1 MGKSHSLEDKY
12 TADTG
17 QVFLSGT
24 QALIRLPMVQMRRDL
39 RAGLNTATFIT
50 GYRGSPLGSYDQQ
63 LLLAKPHLDPLN
75 ITFQP
80 GVNEDLAATAIWG
93 SQQVALTPKA
103 THDGVLGI
111 WYGKGPGV
119 DRSGDVFKHGNAA
132 GSSLH
137 GGVLCLAGDD
147 HTAKSSTLPHQS
159 DHAFMSAVMPV
170 LYPSSIHEFIEM
182 GLFGIAM
189 SRFSGCWVGMKVIS
203 DTVETSAVVS
213 LGDEYKSFV
222 LPTDYQLPEDGLN
235 IRWPDP
241 PLVQDDRL
249 QEYKAYAALAYA
261 RANQID
267 KVVLDSA
274 KARFGI
280 IATGKAFEDVCHALE
295 ELGIDQAVIN
305 EIGLRLYKV
314 RMPWPLEPEGVR
326 EFSEGLEEVLI
337 VEERR
342 EIIEHQIKQQ
352 LFNWRADVRP
362 RIIGK
367 FDEHDKP
374 FFPLSA
380 ALSISRVAR
389 AIAERVLT
397 FDFDESLK
405 LNIQL
410 RLDYLQSRAEQKQAY
425 AAPIERRPWFCAG
438 CPHNSSTK
446 VPEGSTAMAGIGC
459 HYMVQWM
466 DRSTDTF
473 TQMGGEG
480 VPWTALANYTEE
492 QHRFVNLGDGTYF
505 HSGLLAVRAAVASG
519 VNITYKVL
527 FNDAVAMTGG
537 QPVDGDLSPAMISKQ
552 LVAEGVSP
560 VYLISDEPEL
570 YPQSELADGVVVRHR
585 DQLDITQRK
594 LRELKGCSAII
605 YAQTCAAEK
614 RRRRKRGLLE
624 DPPKRL
630 FIHPEICEG
639 CGDCSEQS
647 NCVAI
652 EPLETQFGRKRKINQ
667 SSCNKDYS
675 CQNGFCPS
683 FVTIDGATLKKRA
696 PSKID
701 QPQSLP
707 EPTLPMLEDTA
718 WNIVITGVGGTGV
731 LTIGSVI
738 GMATHIDG
746 NASMILDMAG
756 LAQKG
761 GAVTSYVRLARDQSK
776 VKSPHIVAGGTDL
789 LIAADSVVA
798 SSKDVTVL
806 CDPNRTQAIINSNTL
821 PVSDFVKNHD
831 MDFRHDEVQHELK
844 AYVSQSSRLQPFG
857 SIAEQLL
864 GDTIATNILMLGYV
878 WQSGGLPV
886 SLSALRQAIQLN
898 GVAVDK
904 NLEAFELG
912 RRLCA
917 DAQAIKGML
926 RAEQSESTMADM
938 SLDELVSHRAAH
950 LTSYQGR
957 RLAKR
962 YATAV
967 KQFQLLCDKY
977 KLDTS
982 LVRQVAENYAR
993 VLAYKDE
1000 YEVARLFSSPG
1011 FKTMINNQFEGDFA
1025 VSYNLAPP
1033 LLSRTGPSGRP
1044 LKRNF
1049 GAYIQPMFKVLRH
1062 AKRLRGT
1069 PFDIFG
1075 YTSERRQ
1082 ERAWIKT
1089 YEQDMQSLQDK
1100 LREPQQVDAA
1110 IAILA
1115 IPSMIKGYG
1124 PVKLAA
1130 MQAASEKRKQAWQQ
1144 FNSGENKTPY
1154 HRAA

>member
-1 MGKSHSLEDKY
+1 
-12 TADTG
+12 
-17 QVFLSGT
+17 
-24 QALIRLPMVQMRRDL
+24 
-39 RAGLNTATFIT
+39 
-50 GYRGSPLGSYDQQ
+50 
-63 LLLAKPHLDPLN
+63 
-75 ITFQP
+75 
-80 GVNEDLAATAIWG
+80 
-93 SQQVALTPKA
+93 
-103 THDGVLGI
+103 
-111 WYGKGPGV
+111 
-119 DRSGDVFKHGNAA
+119 
-132 GSSLH
+132 
-137 GGVLCLAGDD
+137 
-147 HTAKSSTLPHQS
+147 
-159 DHAFMSAVMPV
+159 
-170 LYPSSIHEFIEM
+170 
-182 GLFGIAM
+182 
-189 SRFSGCWVGMKVIS
+189 
-203 DTVETSAVVS
+203 
-213 LGDEYKSFV
+213 
-222 LPTDYQLPEDGLN
+222 
-235 IRWPDP
+235 
-241 PLVQDDRL
+241 
-249 QEYKAYAALAYA
+249 
-261 RANQID
+261 
-267 KVVLDSA
+267 
-274 KARFGI
+274 
-280 IATGKAFEDVCHALE
+280 
-295 ELGIDQAVIN
+295 
-305 EIGLRLYKV
+305 
-314 RMPWPLEPEGVR
+314 MPWPLEPEGIR
-326 EFSEGLEEVLI
+326 AFSEGLDEVLI

-367 FDEHDKP
+367 FDEYDKP

-389 AIAERVLT
+389 AIAERVLR

-405 LNIQL
+405 QNIQS
-410 RLDYLQSRAEQKQAY
+410 RLNYLQSRAEQKQAY
-425 AAPIERRPWFCAG
+425 VAPIERRPWFCAG

-480 VPWTALANYTEE
+480 VPWTALANYTTEE
-492 QHRFVNLGDGTYF
+492 HRFVNLGDGTYF
-505 HSGLLAVRAAVASG
+505 HSGLLAIRAAVASG

-537 QPVDGDLSPAMISKQ
+537 QAVDGDLSPAMISQQ

-570 YPQSELADGVVVRHR
+570 YPQRELANGVVVRHR
-585 DQLDITQRK
+585 DHLDTTQRE
-594 LRELKGCSAII
+594 LRKLKGCSAII

-647 NCVAI
+647 NCVAV
-652 EPLETQFGRKRKINQ
+652 EPLETPFGRKRKINQ

-683 FVTIDGATLKKRA
+683 FVTIDGAQLKKRA
-696 PSKID
+696 LPTID
-701 QPQSLP
+701 QSQSLP
-707 EPTLPMLEDTA
+707 HPDLPALGDAA
-718 WNIVITGVGGTGV
+718 WNIAITGVGGTGV

-761 GAVTSYVRLARDQSK
+761 GAVTSYVRLACEQSK

-806 CDPNRTQAIINSNTL
+806 CDPDRTQAIVNANTM

-831 MDFRHDEVQHELK
+831 IDFRHEAVEHELK
-844 AYVSQSSRLQPFG
+844 TYVSDRSRLQPFG

-864 GDTIATNILMLGYV
+864 GDAIATNILMLGYV

-886 SLSALRQAIQLN
+886 SLAALQQAIALN

-904 NLEAFELG
+904 NLQAFELG

-917 DAQAIKGML
+917 DAQSIKNL
-926 RAEQSESTMADM
+926 LSAENNGSDMTEM
-938 SLDELVSHRAAH
+938 SLDELVRHRADH
-950 LTSYQGR
+950 LQAYQGP

-962 YATAV
+962 YSKAV
-967 KQFQLLCDKY
+967 AQFQALCEQH
-977 KLDTS
+977 KLDSS
-982 LVRQVAENYAR
+982 LVRHVAENYPR
-993 VLAYKDE
+993 LLAYKDE
-1000 YEVARLFSSPG
+1000 YEVARLFSSPS
-1011 FKTMINNQFEGDFA
+1011 FKTMISDQFEGDYT

-1044 LKRNF
+1044 LKRHF
-1049 GAYIQPMFKVLRH
+1049 GRYMQPLFKLLSH
-1062 AKRLRGT
+1062 AKHLRGT
-1069 PFDIFG
+1069 PFDLFG

-1089 YEQDMQSLQDK
+1089 YENDMQIMQSK
-1100 LREPQQVDAA
+1100 LTTPEQVDAA
-1110 IAILA
+1110 KAILA
-1115 IPSMIKGYG
+1115 IPSYIKGYG
-1124 PVKLAA
+1124 PVKLEA
-1130 MQAASEKRKQAWQQ
+1130 MQSASQRREQAWHE
-1144 FNSGENKTPY
+1144 FNALGDKTPL